1 MKKKNRFHLSLGADS
16 NECFLVSFSGSHHN
30 QPYEN
35 QIKTNIHNQQNA
47 IWCVTM
53 GTKND
58 TSVSNPKSEV
68 FEAIRYAAVGSD
80 EDISYVKDQEVK

>member
-1 MKKKNRFHLSLGADS
+1 
-16 NECFLVSFSGSHHN
+16 
-30 QPYEN
+30 
-35 QIKTNIHNQQNA
+35 
-47 IWCVTM
+47 M